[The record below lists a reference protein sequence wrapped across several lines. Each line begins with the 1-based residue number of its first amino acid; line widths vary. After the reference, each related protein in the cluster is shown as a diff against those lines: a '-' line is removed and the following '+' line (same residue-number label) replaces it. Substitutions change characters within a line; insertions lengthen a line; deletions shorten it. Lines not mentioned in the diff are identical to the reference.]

1 MKDSLN
7 IFILLFFKGN
17 KEEIFS
23 WFPVIYKNKFFFFHY
38 TKVFTFPNIFR

>member
-23 WFPVIYKNKFFFFHY
+23 WFPVIYKNKFFFSLY
-38 TKVFTFPNIFR
+38 QGIYVS